1 MKNTGNRERFNRRRV
16 ERTNILRFF
25 DRKSEVG
32 GKAGDDGKRAAK
44 RDFFQN
50 VFIIKRRSRYNKK
63 KKKIVRYL
71 VNLVLKTVVEICT
84 Y

>member
-1 MKNTGNRERFNRRRV
+1 MKNTGNGERLNRRRV

-25 DRKSEVG
+25 DRKSGVG
-32 GKAGDDGKRAAK
+32 RKAGDDGKRAAK

-63 KKKIVRYL
+63 KKKNRTIPCKL
-71 VNLVLKTVVEICT
+71 SSKNGC
-84 Y
+84 

>member
-1 MKNTGNRERFNRRRV
+1 M
-16 ERTNILRFF
+16 
-25 DRKSEVG
+25 G

-63 KKKIVRYL
+63 KKIVRYL